1 MQHSGPLPA
10 MRVTDSSWTSATDPP
25 GAFPSVLPLQRL
37 LPPPKW
43 PSPFHAAPL
52 TPARLLR
59 PHLLHE
65 AFSDHHC
72 PQAVTPYSLGPT
84 HEPVTSTL
92 CLAHSG
98 HSLMTLI
105 EFCPAQTISNKIK
118 SKTHPQ
124 PCHSNR
130 SNGSH
135 FYGPLP
141 FLVICRW
148 TDTRTDAS
156 VMHFCI
162 DLLTQTGPSRQ
173 EPKPEAICCH
183 AQLHPWALH
192 TLGAQALPARVRR
205 ESRVGPG

>member
-1 MQHSGPLPA
+1 
-10 MRVTDSSWTSATDPP
+10 MRVTDSSCTSATDPP
-25 GAFPSVLPLQRL
+25 GSFPSVLPLQRL

-59 PHLLHE
+59 PHLLQE

-72 PQAVTPYSLGPT
+72 PQAVTPIQPGTHTQTCNIHTVLGPFGQ
-84 HEPVTSTL
+84 SFR
-92 CLAHSG
+92 
-98 HSLMTLI
+98 MLI
-105 EFCPAQTISNKIK
+105 ECCPAQTISNKIK

-124 PCHSNR
+124 PRHSNR
-130 SNGSH
+130 ANGSH

-148 TDTRTDAS
+148 TDAS

-205 ESRVGPG
+205 KSRVGPG